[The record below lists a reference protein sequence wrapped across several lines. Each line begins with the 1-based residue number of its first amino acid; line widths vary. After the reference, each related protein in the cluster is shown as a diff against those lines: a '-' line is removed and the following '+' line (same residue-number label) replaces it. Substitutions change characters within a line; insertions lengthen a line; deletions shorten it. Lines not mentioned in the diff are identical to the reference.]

1 MKKIS
6 FWKLFPM
13 VIVVCVLFVSCDKDG
28 EESSADLVDR
38 KAIKVEYALN
48 VSEKLVEFFDVMVSY
63 GVENDTIEK
72 TIKEDWT
79 FSKEYDGEISSVFCH
94 VDMTLKKNVPAF
106 DESEDYK
113 YKFEAD
119 YSMSVESIDSNDK
132 VKLLNVKG
140 GTHPSI
146 SIQRENMQGY
156 FDLIKD
162 QGYSIDFSFDIE

>member
-13 VIVVCVLFVSCDKDG
+13 VIVVCVLFVSCDKEG
-28 EESSADLVDR
+28 EISPADPVGR
-38 KAIKVEYALN
+38 KAIKVEYSLD
-48 VSEKLVEFFDVMVSY
+48 VSEELVKFFDVIVSY
-63 GVENDTIEK
+63 GVEKDTIKK
-72 TIKEDWT
+72 TIKEDWL
-79 FSKEYDGEISSVFCH
+79 FSKEYNGETSSVFCH

-106 DESEDYK
+106 DESESYRFK
-113 YKFEAD
+113 AE

-146 SIQRENMQGY
+146 SIQREKMQEY
-156 FDLIKD
+156 FGFIKD
-162 QGYSIDFSFDIE
+162 HGYSIDFSFDIE